1 MAGEATRQQGDL
13 AELSLLASLPAP
25 WNQGR
30 LEPLASGLTNGNYRL
45 HLPSGQR
52 AFLRR
57 GHPDPVRLGIDRATE
72 WQLYQGAVGEGLA
85 LPCYHSEPA
94 SGLML
99 LAASPGG
106 TTANLFSHLAHGDVA
121 LNITLTAVNSLIA
134 ILTMPLLVN
143 LSLSWFMASDQ
154 AIPLQFAKVM
164 QVFAIVLLPV
174 ALGMLIRHFAPA
186 FAARMEKP
194 MKLVAALFLAFTIVL
209 ALAKDWQTVVE
220 YAPVVGLAALLF
232 NLLSLTVGYWV
243 PRLLSIPKRQAIAI
257 GMEIGIHNGTLAIA
271 LALSPS
277 LLNNATMAVPAALYS
292 LIMFFTA
299 AGFGWWVSRGHV
311 AAEPKGETVN

>member
-1 MAGEATRQQGDL
+1 M
-13 AELSLLASLPAP
+13 
-25 WNQGR
+25 
-30 LEPLASGLTNGNYRL
+30 
-45 HLPSGQR
+45 
-52 AFLRR
+52 
-57 GHPDPVRLGIDRATE
+57 
-72 WQLYQGAVGEGLA
+72 
-85 LPCYHSEPA
+85 
-94 SGLML
+94 
-99 LAASPGG
+99 
-106 TTANLFSHLAHGDVA
+106 
-121 LNITLTAVNSLIA
+121 NITLTAVNSLIA

-174 ALGMLIRHFAPA
+174 ALGMLIRRFAPA
-186 FAARMEKP
+186 FAAGMQKP

-232 NLLSLTVGYWV
+232 NILSLAVGYWV
-243 PRLLSIPKRQAIAI
+243 PRLLNIPKRQAIAI

-277 LLNNATMAVPAALYS
+277 LLNNPTMAVPAALYS

-299 AGFGWWVSRGHV
+299 AGFGWWVSRGHAV
-311 AAEPKGETVN
+311 AQPEGGTAG